1 MVYRTI
7 RLCSFKLKSDIPP
20 QEFYVMNFPDE
31 AKQVIRKLTA
41 KRDRTLIKQTNLP
54 VKSLDKA
61 LRLASGLIHIG
72 NVSPKSG
79 QFWLYSPYPLP
90 ERMLSAI
97 LSHWV
102 DIEFPNEP
110 INRRKIGISLEERR
124 LVMEYLSAKNLVW
137 EKKEISY
144 TSNFNTHSNGTASL
158 TGNDYILLPYILAAE
173 LSKPEFKFDL
183 NGKSLQ
189 FYRAIGRGTDLI
201 SWEPLTYTDSGKTYY
216 YSIVIKLSL
225 ILEPGLPYP
234 RLDITPSIRR
244 WLSINDSQL
253 SNEHGSNAYIRTQL
267 NWGQALNP
275 DDYTK
280 YFISCRM
287 ISKNHQPNWDEN
299 LAKLLQNLDVLS
311 VAPQQILANPSVA
324 LKSKTNIGLLYKDGM
339 EPEHLVA
346 KGLPTLNTYKLLNQ
360 IGNVLKDYLEPIYCQ
375 RQSNP
380 ISKQRRKQK
389 IKQLSQYFD
398 LKKPEKSFDE
408 PLRRKKEETEGAF
421 QFRLQQFAQDLTVK
435 QANLRKA
442 ILSCVGKHLTIWIW
456 YIKED
461 NLKERLKAIQH
472 CLGLPNNVLESY
484 FSPNKVLESY
494 SFPEGLTIHI
504 RLQEA
509 ASLAQRLNLSTK
521 YKPNSTERKKATEER
536 IRLITD
542 TVEPVKSELVGKV
555 GVWFELYGK
564 EFWKK
569 YPWGDPKNANRLG
582 FVAAGMGSQFITPER
597 KDYHQRAISGFID
610 LLRFLGVRMTPSHI
624 QLPGVEEDTPINEVA
639 VYLINRTSKT
649 SSHGKPQSIP
659 LMVKMS
665 SLTAE
670 TSAIFPGLESW
681 VPYDEASI
689 RINKEGCSFTD
700 DAQGKA
706 RIRTFIEQ
714 TLNKKELKGKP
725 TILYCDAQNLRHA
738 WTWLQDTEISA
749 NGLSFAERENP
760 VFVSMPGLRVIRC
773 RSGDETAEW
782 YGIDSDQVSGFATGI
797 FKNPDNDRVFQS
809 IGTKSV
815 TMRNIPKDLSRIE
828 NPEKFWQHPSIV
840 EMTIG
845 YCQEDDNF
853 LDLAAIAHESRHG
866 VLQYEDFLKRP
877 RVLHYATQM
886 TDYVLMLD
894 DDNQPD

>member
-31 AKQVIRKLTA
+31 AKHFIRGLTA
-41 KRDRTLIKQTNLP
+41 KRDRTSIEQTNLP

-61 LRLASGLIHIG
+61 LGLASGLIHFG
-72 NVSPKSG
+72 NVSPKPG

-110 INRRKIGISLEERR
+110 IKRRKVGISFEERR
-124 LVMEYLSAKNLVW
+124 AVMEYLSVKNLVW

-158 TGNDYILLPYILAAE
+158 IGNDYILLPYILAAE
-173 LSKPEFKFDL
+173 ISKPKLKFDL

-189 FYRAIGRGTDLI
+189 FHRAIGQGTDLI
-201 SWEPLTYTDSGKTYY
+201 SWEPLTYIDNGKTYY
-216 YSIVIKLSL
+216 YSIVIKLRL

-253 SNEHGSNAYIRTQL
+253 SNDHGSNAYIRTQL

-287 ISKNHQPNWDEN
+287 VSKNLQPNWDEN
-299 LAKLLQNLDVLS
+299 LAKLLQSLDILS
-311 VAPQQILANPSVA
+311 VAPQQILTNPSAA
-324 LKSKTNIGLLYKDGM
+324 LKSETNIGVLYKDGM

-346 KGLPTLNTYKLLNQ
+346 RGLATRNTYELLNQ

-375 RQSNP
+375 RQPNP

-398 LKKPEKSFDE
+398 LKKPEKSFDD
-408 PLRRKKEETEGAF
+408 PLRRKKGETEEAF
-421 QFRLQQFAQDLTVK
+421 QLRLQQFSQNLTVK

-442 ILSCVGKHLTIWIW
+442 ILSCIGKHLTIWIW

-461 NLKERLKAIQH
+461 NLTQRLKAIQH
-472 CLGLPNNVLESY
+472 CLGLPDTVL
-484 FSPNKVLESY
+484 KSY

-504 RLQEA
+504 HTQEA
-509 ASLAQRLNLSTK
+509 ASLAQPLNLSTK
-521 YKPNSTERKKATEER
+521 YKPGSTERKEATKER
-536 IRLITD
+536 IKLITD

-564 EFWKK
+564 EFWNK
-569 YPWGDPKNANRLG
+569 YPWCDPKNANRLG
-582 FVAAGMGSQFITPER
+582 FVEAEMGSQFITPER

-624 QLPGVEEDTPINEVA
+624 QLPGVEENTPMNEVA
-639 VYLINRTSKT
+639 VYLINRTAKT
-649 SSHGKPQSIP
+649 SGHGKPQLIP

-670 TSAIFPGLESW
+670 ISAIFPGLESW

-689 RINKEGCSFTD
+689 RINKEGYSFIN

-725 TILYCDAQNLRHA
+725 TILYCEAENLRQV
-738 WTWLQDTEISA
+738 WTWLQDTQISA
-749 NGLSFAERENP
+749 NGLLFAERENP
-760 VFVSMPGLRVIRC
+760 VFVPMPGLRVIRC
-773 RSGDETAEW
+773 RSGNETAEW
-782 YGIDSDQVSGFATGI
+782 YGINGAQVSGFATGI

-809 IGTKSV
+809 IGMKSV
-815 TMRNIPKDLSRIE
+815 TMRGVPKDLSRIE
-828 NPEKFWQHPSIV
+828 NPEKFWQHPSVV

-845 YCQEDDNF
+845 YCQEDDSF

-877 RVLHYATQM
+877 RVLHYAKQM